1 MTISQKVTKVKEV
14 SLQEQHIQKRKV
26 PSPTLIF
33 IIFTDTFPTIPYLY
47 DFIISSNHIDLILL
61 NFSKKSL
68 VEFSLFLVA
77 VIWALNFSVVKYS
90 LAEIDPLSFN
100 GLRFLFAAGIIWVVL
115 FYRNELFTIP
125 KKDWLPLLGMGLLGN
140 LIYQGLFIIGI
151 DYTYAANAA
160 VMLGTI
166 PIWVALISHFFNLEQ
181 MNIFKTFGVIAAF
194 AGIIFIVSGGTNPF
208 SFGSDTFLGD
218 IIIIGAAIVWGGYT
232 ILSKSFLVRYTP
244 IQFSAIMATVGAIV
258 LFLIGLPNIIQLE
271 WTGISAAAYGGVVYS
286 GLLSI
291 GVAYL
296 IWNYGLQ
303 TVGAVH
309 TATYQNLVPVLGL
322 GFGVVLL
329 NEQLT
334 VMQYIGA
341 ALVIAGIILAR
352 WKRKKDTQIATAGL
366 KSE

>member
-1 MTISQKVTKVKEV
+1 MIS
-14 SLQEQHIQKRKV
+14 
-26 PSPTLIF
+26 
-33 IIFTDTFPTIPYLY
+33 
-47 DFIISSNHIDLILL
+47 L

-77 VIWALNFSVVKYS
+77 IIWALNFSVVKYS

-100 GLRFLFAAGIIWVVL
+100 GLRFIFAAAIIWIVL
-115 FYRNELFTIP
+115 LYRRQLFTIP
-125 KKDWLPLLGMGLLGN
+125 KKDWLPLICMGLLGN

-181 MNIFKTFGVIAAF
+181 MNIFKTLGVLAAF
-194 AGIIFIVSGGTNPF
+194 AGIIFIISGGNDPF

-232 ILSKSFLVRYTP
+232 ILSKSFLTRYTP
-244 IQFSAIMATVGAIV
+244 IQFSAIMATIGAIV

-271 WTGISAAAYGGVVYS
+271 WTQISAAAYGGVIYS

-309 TATYQNLVPVLGL
+309 TATYQNLVPVMGL
-322 GFGVVLL
+322 FFGIVLL

-334 VMQYIGA
+334 FLQYTGS
-341 ALVIAGIILAR
+341 ALVIVGIILAR
-352 WKRKKDTQIATAGL
+352 WKRNASPKVAGAEI
-366 KSE
+366 KGG

>member
-1 MTISQKVTKVKEV
+1 MIS
-14 SLQEQHIQKRKV
+14 
-26 PSPTLIF
+26 
-33 IIFTDTFPTIPYLY
+33 
-47 DFIISSNHIDLILL
+47 L

-77 VIWALNFSVVKYS
+77 IIWALNFSVVKYS

-100 GLRFLFAAGIIWVVL
+100 GLRFIFAAAIIWIVL
-115 FYRNELFTIP
+115 LYRRQLFTIP
-125 KKDWLPLLGMGLLGN
+125 KKDWLPLICMGLLGN

-181 MNIFKTFGVIAAF
+181 MNIFKTLGVLAAF
-194 AGIIFIVSGGTNPF
+194 AGIIFIISGGNDPF

-232 ILSKSFLVRYTP
+232 ILSKSFLTRYTP
-244 IQFSAIMATVGAIV
+244 IQFSAIMATIGAIV
-258 LFLIGLPNIIQLE
+258 LFLIGLPNITQLE
-271 WTGISAAAYGGVVYS
+271 WTQISSAAYGGVIYS

-309 TATYQNLVPVLGL
+309 TATYQNLVPVMGL
-322 GFGVVLL
+322 FFGIVLL

-334 VMQYIGA
+334 FLQYTGS
-341 ALVIAGIILAR
+341 ALVIVGIILAR
-352 WKRKKDTQIATAGL
+352 WKRNASPKVAGAEI
-366 KSE
+366 KGG

>member
-1 MTISQKVTKVKEV
+1 M
-14 SLQEQHIQKRKV
+14 
-26 PSPTLIF
+26 
-33 IIFTDTFPTIPYLY
+33 
-47 DFIISSNHIDLILL
+47 

-68 VEFSLFLVA
+68 VESSLFIVA

-90 LAEIDPLSFN
+90 LNEIDPLSFN
-100 GLRFLFAAGIIWVVL
+100 GLRFIFAAAIIWIVL
-115 FYRNELFTIP
+115 LYRNQVFLIP
-125 KKDWLPLLGMGLLGN
+125 KRDWLPLIGMGLLGN

-151 DYTYAANAA
+151 NYTYAANAA

-194 AGIIFIVSGGTNPF
+194 AGIIFIISGGNDPF

-232 ILSKSFLVRYTP
+232 ILSKSFLSRYTP
-244 IQFSAIMATVGAIV
+244 IQFSAIMATIGAIV
-258 LFLIGLPNIIQLE
+258 LFLIGLPSIIQLD
-271 WTGISAAAYGGVVYS
+271 WTEISAAAYGGVIYS

-309 TATYQNLVPVLGL
+309 TATYQNLVPVMGL
-322 GFGVVLL
+322 LFGIVLL

-334 VMQYIGA
+334 FFQYAGS
-341 ALVIAGIILAR
+341 ALVIAGIVLAR
-352 WKRKKDTQIATAGL
+352 WKRNTDFNVATTEI
-366 KSE
+366 KNE

>member
-1 MTISQKVTKVKEV
+1 M
-14 SLQEQHIQKRKV
+14 
-26 PSPTLIF
+26 
-33 IIFTDTFPTIPYLY
+33 
-47 DFIISSNHIDLILL
+47 

-68 VEFSLFLVA
+68 VEFSLFAVA
-77 VIWALNFSVVKYS
+77 VIWALNFSVVKYA
-90 LAEIDPLSFN
+90 LTEIDPLSFN
-100 GLRFLFAAGIIWVVL
+100 GLRFIFAAAIIWVVL
-115 FYRNELFTIP
+115 FYRNQVFRIP
-125 KKDWLPLLGMGLLGN
+125 KKDWLPLIGMGLLGN

-166 PIWVALISHFFNLEQ
+166 PIWVAIISHFFNLEQ

-194 AGIIFIVSGGTNPF
+194 AGIVFIISGGNDPF
-208 SFGSDTFLGD
+208 SISSDTFFGD

-232 ILSKSFLVRYTP
+232 ILSKSFLTRYTP
-244 IQFSAIMATVGAIV
+244 IQFSAIMATIGAIV
-258 LFLIGLPNIIQLE
+258 LFLIGLPSMIQLE
-271 WTGISAAAYGGVVYS
+271 WTQISAAAYGGVVYS

-309 TATYQNLVPVLGL
+309 TATYQNLVPVMGL
-322 GFGVVLL
+322 FFGIVLL

-334 VMQYIGA
+334 FLQYIGS
-341 ALVIAGIILAR
+341 ALVIAGIVLAR
-352 WKRKKDTQIATAGL
+352 WKRKTDPNVTAAEI
-366 KSE
+366 KAE

>member
-1 MTISQKVTKVKEV
+1 MNISKT
-14 SLQEQHIQKRKV
+14 
-26 PSPTLIF
+26 
-33 IIFTDTFPTIPYLY
+33 
-47 DFIISSNHIDLILL
+47 
-61 NFSKKSL
+61 SL
-68 VEFSLFLVA
+68 VELSLFLVA

-100 GLRFLFAAGIIWVVL
+100 GLRFIFAAAIIWAVL
-115 FYRNELFTIP
+115 FYRRQLFTIP
-125 KKDWLPLLGMGLLGN
+125 KKDWLPLLAMGLLGN

-166 PIWVALISHFFNLEQ
+166 PIWVAIISHFFKLEQ
-181 MNIFKTFGVIAAF
+181 MNIFKTLGVIAAF
-194 AGIIFIVSGGTNPF
+194 GGIIFIISGGNDPF

-218 IIIIGAAIVWGGYT
+218 LTIIAAAVVWGGYT
-232 ILSKSFLVRYTP
+232 ILSKSFLTRYTP
-244 IQFSAIMATVGAIV
+244 IQFSAVMATIGAVV
-258 LFLIGLPNIIQLE
+258 LFLIGLPSIIQLE
-271 WTGISAAAYGGVVYS
+271 WTNISTAAYGGVVYS

-309 TATYQNLVPVLGL
+309 TATYQNLVPVMGL
-322 GFGVVLL
+322 IFGIVLL

-334 VMQYIGA
+334 ILQYIGS
-341 ALVIAGIILAR
+341 ALVIVGIVLAR
-352 WKRKKDTQIATAGL
+352 WKRRKNTNIAAAEMS
-366 KSE
+366 SE

>member
-1 MTISQKVTKVKEV
+1 MN
-14 SLQEQHIQKRKV
+14 L
-26 PSPTLIF
+26 
-33 IIFTDTFPTIPYLY
+33 
-47 DFIISSNHIDLILL
+47 
-61 NFSKKSL
+61 SKKSL
-68 VEFSLFLVA
+68 VELSLFLVA

-100 GLRFLFAAGIIWVVL
+100 GLRFLFAAAIVWIVL
-115 FYRNELFTIP
+115 FYRNQLFTIP
-125 KKDWLPLLGMGLLGN
+125 KRDWLPLLGMGLLGN

-166 PIWVALISHFFNLEQ
+166 PIWVAIISHFFNLER
-181 MNIFKTFGVIAAF
+181 MNIFKTLGVIAAF
-194 AGIIFIVSGGTNPF
+194 SGIIFIVSGGKNPF

-218 IIIIGAAIVWGGYT
+218 LIIIAAAVVWGGYT
-232 ILSKSFLVRYTP
+232 ILSKSFLSRYTP
-244 IQFSAIMATVGAIV
+244 IQFSAIMATIGAIV

-271 WTGISAAAYGGVVYS
+271 WTQISAAAYGGVVYS

-322 GFGVVLL
+322 VFGVALL

-334 VMQYIGA
+334 LLQYGGS
-341 ALVIAGIILAR
+341 ALVIVGIVLAR
-352 WKRKKDTQIATAGL
+352 WKRKKEPNITTAGV
-366 KSE
+366 KDE

>member
-1 MTISQKVTKVKEV
+1 MIS
-14 SLQEQHIQKRKV
+14 
-26 PSPTLIF
+26 
-33 IIFTDTFPTIPYLY
+33 
-47 DFIISSNHIDLILL
+47 L

-77 VIWALNFSVVKYS
+77 IIWALNFSVVKYS

-100 GLRFLFAAGIIWVVL
+100 GLRFIFAAAIIWIVL
-115 FYRNELFTIP
+115 LYRRQLFTIP
-125 KKDWLPLLGMGLLGN
+125 KKDWLPLICMGLLGN

-181 MNIFKTFGVIAAF
+181 MNIFKTLGVLAAF
-194 AGIIFIVSGGTNPF
+194 AGIIFIISGGNDPF
-208 SFGSDTFLGD
+208 SFSSDTFLGD

-232 ILSKSFLVRYTP
+232 ILSKSFLTRYTP
-244 IQFSAIMATVGAIV
+244 IQFSAIMATIGAIV
-258 LFLIGLPNIIQLE
+258 LFLMGLPKIIQLD
-271 WTGISAAAYGGVVYS
+271 WTQISAAAYGGVIYS

-309 TATYQNLVPVLGL
+309 TATYQNLVPVMGL
-322 GFGVVLL
+322 FFGIVLL

-334 VMQYIGA
+334 FLQYTGS
-341 ALVIAGIILAR
+341 ALVIVGIILAR
-352 WKRKKDTQIATAGL
+352 WKRKANPKVAGAEI
-366 KSE
+366 KGE

>member
-1 MTISQKVTKVKEV
+1 M
-14 SLQEQHIQKRKV
+14 
-26 PSPTLIF
+26 
-33 IIFTDTFPTIPYLY
+33 
-47 DFIISSNHIDLILL
+47 

-77 VIWALNFSVVKYS
+77 IIWALNFSVVKYS

-100 GLRFLFAAGIIWVVL
+100 GLRFIFAAAIIWIVL
-115 FYRNELFTIP
+115 LYRRQLFTIP

-166 PIWVALISHFFNLEQ
+166 PIWVALISHFFKLEQ
-181 MNIFKTFGVIAAF
+181 MNIFKTLGVAAAF
-194 AGIIFIVSGGTNPF
+194 GGIIFIVSGGKDPF
-208 SFGSDTFLGD
+208 SLSSDTFLGD
-218 IIIIGAAIVWGGYT
+218 LIIIAAAIVWGGYT
-232 ILSKSFLVRYTP
+232 ILSKSFLTRYTP
-244 IQFSAIMATVGAIV
+244 IQFSAIMATIGAVV
-258 LFLIGLPNIIQLE
+258 LFLIGLPNIIKLE
-271 WTGISAAAYGGVVYS
+271 WTTISATAYGGVIYS

-303 TVGAVH
+303 MVGAVH
-309 TATYQNLVPVLGL
+309 TATYQNLVPVMGL
-322 GFGVVLL
+322 FFGIILL

-334 VMQYIGA
+334 LLQYTGS
-341 ALVIAGIILAR
+341 ALVIGGIVLAR
-352 WKRKKDTQIATAGL
+352 WKRKAGP
-366 KSE
+366 KVAAEIKGE